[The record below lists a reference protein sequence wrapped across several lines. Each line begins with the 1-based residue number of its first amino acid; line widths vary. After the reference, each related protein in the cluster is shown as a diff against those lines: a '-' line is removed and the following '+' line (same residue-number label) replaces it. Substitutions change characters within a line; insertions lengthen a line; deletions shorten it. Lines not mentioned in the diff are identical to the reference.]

1 MKKNVVVI
9 FGGMSTEH
17 DISRKSVVTVLNT
30 IDQEKYDVYRL
41 GITKEGQWLLFEGD
55 DSHIVDGTWAQY
67 GIEAHISPDASK
79 KALIIM
85 YRGKIETVKIDVVIP
100 VLHGLYGE
108 DGTIQGLFE
117 MAKIPYVG
125 CGVLSSS
132 VAMDKFYT
140 KLVVEPL
147 GIRQANYI
155 GVIKEDY
162 NQEVVAQGVS
172 SKLGYP
178 VFVKPSNAGSSIGVS
193 KAGDANELHY
203 ALELAFKHDRK
214 VLVEEAIVGRE
225 VECAVLGN
233 LDVLASDVGEIL
245 AADEFYDFDSKY
257 NNSASKTVL
266 SADIPSETKEEI
278 RRNAV
283 EIFKALDGRGLSRV
297 DFFVEKASGQVVFN
311 EINTYPGF
319 TNISMYP
326 MLMEAAGIGNTD

>member
-1 MKKNVVVI
+1 M
-9 FGGMSTEH
+9 
-17 DISRKSVVTVLNT
+17 
-30 IDQEKYDVYRL
+30 
-41 GITKEGQWLLFEGD
+41 
-55 DSHIVDGTWAQY
+55 
-67 GIEAHISPDASK
+67 
-79 KALIIM
+79 
-85 YRGKIETVKIDVVIP
+85 
-100 VLHGLYGE
+100 
-108 DGTIQGLFE
+108 
-117 MAKIPYVG
+117 
-125 CGVLSSS
+125 LSSS

-257 NNSASKTVL
+257 NNSASKKTVL

-319 TNISMYP
+319 TNISMY
-326 MLMEAAGIGNTD
+326 LCLWKRQVLAIQT